1 MSSVLQTIEPISEQA
16 YLEGEKLSE
25 IKHEF
30 MDGYVYAMAG
40 ASKRHNKVSLNIA
53 MSLNAAARNTLCEVY
68 TSDMKVRIAGRKRY

>member
-16 YLEGEKLSE
+16 YLEDEKLSE